1 MKRTLL
7 SLAVSAL
14 AFTAAAATADAP
26 QAVLEEVTVTGVR
39 ERLYEAGM
47 LKDVIQKTEVVSAI
61 NMEKRNAMIL
71 TEAIAYSPGVRVNN
85 ECSMCGVKRVM
96 LNGLR
101 GEHTTVLTDGIP
113 THTMM
118 SGFYGLDAAAAAGL
132 SRVEVARGSG
142 ASLIA
147 PEAIGGSLNLVTR
160 EATGNDLDLD
170 IAGGE
175 LGYRKASAVATG
187 ITDREATRVTLSGQL
202 LEREQYDGDD
212 NGVSESPETTH
223 QSLTAYL
230 SQDFGDSDNLRVRV
244 SRVASEIFGG
254 PHKGAIDTVLAD
266 YLADPDFASEQLFA
280 GGDVR
285 NRYIGRPWETTE
297 WIDTTRTE
305 LYASWLHEFGPE
317 LNVTLTGSWNEHEQD
332 SFYEGFIYNA
342 EDEMRFVDA
351 RAHWALSDA
360 HLLTF
365 GTDAR
370 LEELRSET
378 NSTSPDFES
387 DSFDYDVYGLYLQDT
402 WNVNDRLEIAAALRY
417 DSVQADF
424 VDPAKPGTEI
434 NDDILAPRLDLRYTH
449 DMHWTSRLSAGRGFR
464 APLSF
469 FESDHGILDAEVGFF
484 IDIDELERSNSA
496 SYTLSFEGERLSAS
510 GGLAWTQVENLA
522 ALDETEAGV
531 PVLTQL
537 DDDAEVLVAD
547 VALTWRVDHR
557 LSLAATLET
566 VDYDAAFKAAF
577 GVVPVEERLTLTA
590 DWEAAGWDVFAS
602 ATWVGERDLAAY
614 GTPRRPTFDAA
625 GTLPMDTDAEA
636 FWTVDLRIAR
646 EIGERWQVYAG
657 ASNLLG
663 YTQAEDAQTP
673 LFYDGGAFDVAYI
686 FGPLRGREAYA
697 GIKYS
702 FR

>member
-1 MKRTLL
+1 M
-7 SLAVSAL
+7 SLAVSTL
-14 AFTAAAATADAP
+14 AAASAAADPA
-26 QAVLEEVTVTGVR
+26 LSNIEEVTVTGVR

-47 LKDVIQKTEVVSAI
+47 LKDVIQRTEVVSALT
-61 NMEKRNAMIL
+61 MEKRNAGNL
-71 TEAIAYSPGVRVNN
+71 TEAIANAPGVRVNN

-132 SRVEVARGSG
+132 SRVELARGSG

-147 PEAIGGSLNLVTR
+147 PEAIGGSINLVTR

-170 IAGGE
+170 VAGGE
-175 LGYRKASAVATG
+175 IGYRKASAVATA
-187 ITDREATRVTLSGQL
+187 ISDSEATRVTLSGQL

-244 SRVASEIFGG
+244 SRVDSEIFGG
-254 PHKGAIDTVLAD
+254 PQHGAIDAVLAD
-266 YLADPDFASEQLFA
+266 FLADPDFASGQLFE

-285 NRYIGRPWETTE
+285 NRYLGRPWETTE
-297 WIDTTRTE
+297 WIDTTRRE
-305 LYASWLHEFGPE
+305 IYASWLHEFSPD
-317 LNVTLTGSWNEHEQD
+317 LNVALTGSWNEHEQE

-342 EDEMRFVDA
+342 EDEMSFFDA
-351 RAHWALSDA
+351 RANWALSA
-360 HLLTF
+360 SHLLTF
-365 GTDAR
+365 GADAR

-417 DSVQADF
+417 DSVEADF
-424 VDPAKPGTEI
+424 VDPGKPGTEI
-434 NDDILAPRLDLRYTH
+434 DDDIFAPRLDLRYAHTVN
-449 DMHWTSRLSAGRGFR
+449 WTSRFSAGRGFR

-469 FESDHGILDAEVGFF
+469 FESDHGILDAEAGFV

-510 GGLAWTQVENLA
+510 GGIAWTQVENLA

-537 DDDAEVLVAD
+537 DEDAEVLLAD
-547 VALTWRVDHR
+547 VALTWRVDDR
-557 LSLAATLET
+557 LSLGASLES
-566 VDYDAAFKAAF
+566 VDYDDAFRPAF
-577 GVVPVEERLTLTA
+577 GVVPVEERLSLTA
-590 DWEAAGWDVFAS
+590 DWALAGWDVFAS

-614 GTPRRPTFDAA
+614 GTPANPTFDAA
-625 GTLPMDTDAEA
+625 GQLPMDTDAEA

-646 EIGERWQVYAG
+646 DIGEQWQVYAG
-657 ASNLLG
+657 ATNLLG
-663 YTQAEDAQTP
+663 YTQTEDAQTP
-673 LFYDGGAFDVAYI
+673 LFYDGGAYDVAYI